1 MNMLFHYQRE
11 NASVKRLK
19 SLLDSYFS
27 NEKIATSNSIGEMNN
42 RLKAEQDSLSVAL
55 FYVSHPEEIQN
66 LLMLKN
72 KLNGTHLILV
82 MPERNTDSIKL
93 TYKLNPLLTCFA
105 DGDYSEVADIIE
117 RLHRG
122 DAFTPVQRSDGK
134 TFRSLWDQKVIF

>member
-19 SLLDSYFS
+19 SLLDSQFS
-27 NEKIATSNSIGEMNN
+27 DKKITTSNSIGEMNN
-42 RLKAEQDSLSVAL
+42 RLKAEQDPPSVAL
-55 FYVSHPEEIQN
+55 FYVSHAEEIQN

-105 DGDYSEVADIIE
+105 DGDYSEVTGIID
-117 RLHRG
+117 RLHKG
-122 DAFTPVQRSDGK
+122 DAFAPVQRSDGK